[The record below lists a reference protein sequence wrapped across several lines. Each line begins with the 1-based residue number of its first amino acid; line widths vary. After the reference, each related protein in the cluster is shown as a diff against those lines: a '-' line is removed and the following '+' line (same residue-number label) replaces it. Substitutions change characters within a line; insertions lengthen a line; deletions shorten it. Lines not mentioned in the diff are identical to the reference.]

1 MLSMKDYKL
10 ISIVIPVFNAEKTI
24 TDLVNSLIVKLS
36 ANFMIEIILV
46 NDCSND
52 ESESE
57 CLTLFK
63 KHPKNVKYYRLAK
76 NVGEHNAVMAG
87 LNNARGI
94 WAIVMDDDF
103 QNPVSEVIKLINFIL
118 KNNYDVVYTKYKE
131 KKDSAFRNFG
141 SYLNNKVANIMLK
154 KPNNLYLSSFKAIN
168 QKLISEIIKYELPYP
183 YIDGLILRTT
193 SNIGVIE
200 VEHNY
205 RLKGRSGYTL
215 KKLIS
220 LWLNMFTN
228 FSVVP
233 LRLSTILGTVLS
245 LGGFLFAIATLI
257 EKFLYPEL
265 PQGYASIIIIFIIF
279 SGVQLIFIGLIGEY
293 IGRLFISNNK
303 HPQFFITKKFESNER

>member
-1 MLSMKDYKL
+1 MTNSKL
-10 ISIVIPVFNAEKTI
+10 ISIVIPVFNAEESI
-24 TDLVNSLIVKLS
+24 TDLANSLINNLS
-36 ANFMIEIILV
+36 ENFKIELILV
-46 NDCSND
+46 NDCSKD
-52 ESESE
+52 KSESE
-57 CLTLFK
+57 CLKLFK
-63 KHPKNVKYYRLAK
+63 KYPKNVKYYRLAK

-87 LNNARGI
+87 LNNASGV

-118 KNNYDVVYTKYKE
+118 TNNYDAVYTKYNE
-131 KKDSAFRNFG
+131 KKHSLFRNFG
-141 SYLNNKVANIMLK
+141 SYFNNKVANIMLK
-154 KPNNLYLSSFKAIN
+154 KPNDLYLSSFKAISRN
-168 QKLISEIIKYELPYP
+168 LISEIIKYKLPYP

-193 SNIGVIE
+193 SSIGVIE
-200 VEHNY
+200 VEHNP
-205 RLKGRSGYTL
+205 RLKGRSGYTF

-233 LRLSTILGTVLS
+233 LRLSTVLGTILS
-245 LGGFLFAIATLI
+245 FGGFLFAIATLI

-265 PQGYASIIIIFIIF
+265 PQGYASIVIIFIIF

-303 HPQFFITKKFESNER
+303 HPQFFITKRCDSNEK